1 LAFYCF
7 LYRFDPLA
15 VFRKRKASWNSVFTS
30 LGLPFTAEEKRKGF
44 ALLISG
50 LVLDAFGFFTDS
62 LYSFFGVE
70 LAGTLILVYYLGINV
85 PLPFPPRDVT
95 LPYPRQGRAVFE
107 KPEEKGSPGSVSVD
121 VSRIKLFYV
130 SYRNGLYFSLP
141 ESKQSLSDVAVGFLE
156 QTKPGYAWIQ
166 IAYVRASFHRQ
177 LEMMKLKILREKE
190 LYRHQGKNP
199 VWISH
204 ADLFLKKIGEALAS
218 DIFAVSFRGMLI
230 DGDPL
235 KLNVYAG
242 DEVDSLAVF
251 ETKDPGLLYE
261 MAKQRMSLY
270 LPKARHEPGFFIVK
284 DLSFVAFP
292 PSFSRTAQVAPLGL
306 EAIMPFDSEEE
317 KSAYNEAVT
326 IPAVDPGKPFYFPA
340 DGIMDIVWDGSVH
353 VMFSGSLR
361 EAFKAMGVVER
372 PYDPMVPFKAIMQGQ
387 A

>member
-1 LAFYCF
+1 
-7 LYRFDPLA
+7 
-15 VFRKRKASWNSVFTS
+15 
-30 LGLPFTAEEKRKGF
+30 
-44 ALLISG
+44 
-50 LVLDAFGFFTDS
+50 
-62 LYSFFGVE
+62 
-70 LAGTLILVYYLGINV
+70 
-85 PLPFPPRDVT
+85 
-95 LPYPRQGRAVFE
+95 
-107 KPEEKGSPGSVSVD
+107 
-121 VSRIKLFYV
+121 
-130 SYRNGLYFSLP
+130 
-141 ESKQSLSDVAVGFLE
+141 
-156 QTKPGYAWIQ
+156 
-166 IAYVRASFHRQ
+166 
-177 LEMMKLKILREKE
+177 
-190 LYRHQGKNP
+190 
-199 VWISH
+199 
-204 ADLFLKKIGEALAS
+204 GEALAS

-317 KSAYNEAVT
+317 KSAYNEVVT

-361 EAFKAMGVVER
+361 EAFKALGVVER
-372 PYDPMVPFKAIMQGQ
+372 PYDPMVPFKAILQGQ